1 MYFLTCIPLHCQ
13 RQLRQVLLILIAME
27 TTKKLRIRKD
37 FNTINSALLK
47 TRGTL
52 ELVLY
57 LVQILDVAMEREMP
71 ED

>member
-1 MYFLTCIPLHCQ
+1 
-13 RQLRQVLLILIAME
+13 ME